1 MEIETPSGE
10 GHLSGIEGLSDLM
23 AGQRHGGP
31 RHRATAV
38 VASPG
43 LQ

>member
-23 AGQRHGGP
+23 AGQR
-31 RHRATAV
+31 TAIRV
-38 VASPG
+38 TARR
-43 LQ
+43 LW